1 MRIIEKRIR
10 KELRKKGVKINEKK
24 RTRILQN
31 KGAVFY
37 EWKMETDNK
46 GCTNSI
52 FHLRGCHKMTY
63 YSPPRYPFSMY
74 IFLGE
79 NVCAPPML
87 YVIYVLYD
95 VLVCLKLCG
104 RTIKRII

>member
-1 MRIIEKRIR
+1 MRIIEERIQ
-10 KELRKKGVKINEKK
+10 KELRKKGVKINETKK
-24 RTRILQN
+24 NEDSTKQ
-31 KGAVFY
+31 GAGFY
-37 EWKMETDNK
+37 EWKMENDNK

-79 NVCAPPML
+79 NICAPPMF
-87 YVIYVLYD
+87 YVICVLYD
-95 VLVCLKLCG
+95 VLICQKLCG
-104 RTIKRII
+104 